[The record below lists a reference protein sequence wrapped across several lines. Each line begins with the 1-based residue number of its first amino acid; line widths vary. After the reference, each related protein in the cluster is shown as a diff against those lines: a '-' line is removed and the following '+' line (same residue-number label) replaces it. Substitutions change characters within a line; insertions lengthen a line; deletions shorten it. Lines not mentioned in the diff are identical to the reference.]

1 MGDFFLNA
9 QTTRVVLST
18 ISIIGSSLIDV
29 MIIKND
35 GLRKS
40 PYSRI
45 IFGLSFGDIMLSL
58 GLLLGPIVAPKGTKG
73 AIWAI
78 GNVSSCEA
86 IGFVMNMGISGVP
99 FYVAFLAF
107 YFDQRVRHKL
117 SRQAFAKKYEM
128 KCKLCFLSS
137 LDFSS
142 CANSTQTQPI
152 SFYSFSTYFDLV
164 VSYYRRHSSYLL
176 ELF

>member
-1 MGDFFLNA
+1 MGNVFLDV
-9 QTTRVVLST
+9 QTVRVVLST
-18 ISIIGSSLIDV
+18 TSIIGSSLIDV

-35 GLRKS
+35 GLRQS

-58 GLLLGPIVAPKGTKG
+58 GLVLGPFAAPKGTRG

-78 GNVSSCEA
+78 GNVASCEA
-86 IGFVMNMGISGVP
+86 IGFIMNMGISGVP

-117 SRQAFAKKYEM
+117 SRQAFARKYEM
-128 KCKLCFLSS
+128 KCKLYCLLF
-137 LDFSS
+137 
-142 CANSTQTQPI
+142 I
-152 SFYSFSTYFDLV
+152 YFIYCWLT
-164 VSYYRRHSSYLL
+164 LP
-176 ELF
+176 